1 MTLRDARDLAL
12 DELASLVDISYKE
25 EVNGVVR
32 VSVEGN
38 EFVNENGY
46 YKVEKQTD
54 KATGFVTPYWS
65 HLSDP
70 DKGEYTYLFNFNRD
84 ISTENKNDMGEI
96 KALVLARGDKVAN
109 YKDILGVDGKTYDD
123 TTGMSVMLVQKHRWI
138 SCSME
143 LQRRST
149 ISYARIRK
157 HRITS
162 QV

>member
-1 MTLRDARDLAL
+1 M
-12 DELASLVDISYKE
+12 
-25 EVNGVVR
+25 
-32 VSVEGN
+32 EGN

-123 TTGMSVMLVQKHRWI
+123 TTGMSVMLRAEAQMDQL
-138 SCSME
+138 SME
-143 LQRRST
+143 LQQRST
-149 ISYARIRK
+149 IFYARIQK
-157 HRITS
+157 HQIIL
-162 QV
+162 QA